1 MRGGFLILTST
12 FFSTE
17 RVLQILGT
25 FNNDLFISV
34 DFCGRN
40 CVNQVS
46 HRAASGH
53 ARFTQFLPQK
63 STSLSIHMIL
73 GKDKNSI
80 YCLRCNSIKH
90 YPRRTRHQLQFYVQS
105 WPKKCVLGCVISPLR
120 QQAESR
126 NLGHTFLANSVHLP
140 NVVIQ
145 LFPAQSE
152 GRDLKKR
159 LRTAEDDLKR
169 SQTDTTRFFSTL
181 KARTIYLYLHLLI
194 YCVD

>member
-1 MRGGFLILTST
+1 MSWLNKGSTCYIWKGGGGLEMRGGFLILTST

-126 NLGHTFLANSVHLP
+126 NLGKLYLANSV
-140 NVVIQ
+140 
-145 LFPAQSE
+145 
-152 GRDLKKR
+152 G
-159 LRTAEDDLKR
+159 
-169 SQTDTTRFFSTL
+169 
-181 KARTIYLYLHLLI
+181 LLI
-194 YCVD
+194 SDE